1 MKIRKGFEGILVL
14 WNTALMQTNI
24 ANVLNLKKKS
34 IGFFVWVFLVV
45 VFFSFGVFFR
55 KVNFLEFLF

>member
-45 VFFSFGVFFR
+45 VFFSFGVFLR